1 MKLCMATVSLGG
13 SLIEKIGAIGAAG
26 FDGLELLDDDL
37 RKSGM
42 TPEECARRCADLGLT
57 IDLYQPFRRAEG
69 VPGDEFRKVLAR
81 FRRELEVMRRLG
93 ADSILVVSNTDA
105 DADGSRD
112 LSASQLA
119 ALGDAAAEHGMTV
132 MFEALAWGT
141 HISRV
146 ADAWETV
153 RYADHPNVALVV
165 DTFHLNAAGE
175 DVSVLAGLPRDSVG
189 FFQVADAPWL
199 SMDVILWSRGHRC
212 FPGEG
217 EFDVLTPVA
226 SAVAS
231 GYRGPLSLEIFNPGY
246 RERPATEVAKLGAD
260 SLRQLVD
267 ELAKRAAG
275 PVAPGGDHG

>member
-1 MKLCMATVSLGG
+1 MKLCMATVSIGG
-13 SLIEKIGAIGAAG
+13 SLIEKIEAIGAAG

-42 TPEECARRCADLGLT
+42 TPEECARRCADLGLA

-69 VPGDEFRKVLAR
+69 VSGEEFREVLAR
-81 FRRELEVMRRLG
+81 FRGELEVMRGLG
-93 ADSILVVSNTDA
+93 TDSILVVSNTDD

-112 LSASQLA
+112 LSATQLA

-146 ADAWETV
+146 SDAWETV
-153 RYADHPNVALVV
+153 RYADHPNIALVV
-165 DTFHLNAAGE
+165 DTFHLYAAGE
-175 DVSVLAGLPRDSVG
+175 DVSVLEGLPRDSVG
-189 FFQVADAPWL
+189 FLQVADAPWL
-199 SMDVILWSRGHRC
+199 TMEVILWSRGHRC

-217 EFDVLTPVA
+217 EFDVLAPVA

-231 GYRGPLSLEIFNPGY
+231 GYGGPLSLEIFNPGY
-246 RERPATEVAKLGAD
+246 RERPASEVAKLGAD

-267 ELAKRAAG
+267 ELAKR
-275 PVAPGGDHG
+275 PAPEALPTKPGS